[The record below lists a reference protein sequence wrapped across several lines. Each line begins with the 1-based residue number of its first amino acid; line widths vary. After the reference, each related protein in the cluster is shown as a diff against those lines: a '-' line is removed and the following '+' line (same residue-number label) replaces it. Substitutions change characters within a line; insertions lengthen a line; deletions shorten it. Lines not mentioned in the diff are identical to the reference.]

1 MSLVPC
7 PFVPLSHVLGAQGVL
22 SITEGDAGS
31 PLRPPTLSF
40 LLPALRGVHQ
50 GHAERGAGLRGAAG
64 ERSWEPGVRGR
75 TVPESLMWAVGHIWG
90 RGGGHQSG
98 ENPVTA
104 SQAASRRVKITLS
117 ILGHELGWPLCPWLR
132 AGAGFPS
139 PASPAALLSPG
150 DVPLG
155 LQGPSERG
163 RAVSSG
169 HHPLHRVSQSSP
181 AQGYCHRLCE
191 TGRHWDFGNPQGFQG
206 QFPEPC

>member
-90 RGGGHQSG
+90 RGGGT
-98 ENPVTA
+98 PVWGKP
-104 SQAASRRVKITLS
+104 SDS
-117 ILGHELGWPLCPWLR
+117 
-132 AGAGFPS
+132 FPS
-139 PASPAALLSPG
+139 SVMEGKNNL
-150 DVPLG
+150 V
-155 LQGPSERG
+155 
-163 RAVSSG
+163 
-169 HHPLHRVSQSSP
+169 
-181 AQGYCHRLCE
+181 Y
-191 TGRHWDFGNPQGFQG
+191 FGA
-206 QFPEPC
+206 